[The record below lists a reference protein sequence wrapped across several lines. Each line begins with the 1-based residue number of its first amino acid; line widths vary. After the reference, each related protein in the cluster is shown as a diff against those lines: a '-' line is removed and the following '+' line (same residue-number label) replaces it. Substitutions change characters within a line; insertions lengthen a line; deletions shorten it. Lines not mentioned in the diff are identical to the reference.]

1 MEFLFAYLLL
11 INAAGFLIMLI
22 DKRKAIK
29 NLWRIPERTMFII
42 AILGGSL
49 GIYAGMQI
57 FRHKTKHAKF
67 TIGIPLI
74 LSIQI
79 ILSVFLFIWMQK

>member
-1 MEFLFAYLLL
+1 MEYIFAYLHL

-29 NLWRIPERTMFII
+29 NRWRIPERTMFTL

-49 GIYAGMQI
+49 GVYAGMEV
-57 FRHKTKHAKF
+57 FRHKTKHTKF

-74 LSIQI
+74 LALQI
-79 ILSVFLFIWMQK
+79 ILSVFILIWMQK

>member
-1 MEFLFAYLLL
+1 MDILFAYLLL
-11 INAAGFLIMLI
+11 INAAGLLIMLA

-29 NLWRIPERTMFII
+29 NRWRIPEKTMLTV

-49 GIYAGMQI
+49 GIYAGMQL

-67 TIGIPLI
+67 SIGVPVI
-74 LSIQI
+74 LAIQI
-79 ILSVFLFIWMQK
+79 LLAVFLFIWTQK

>member
-1 MEFLFAYLLL
+1 MDLLFAYLLL
-11 INAAGFLIMLI
+11 INAAGLLIMLI

-29 NLWRIPERTMFII
+29 NQWRIPEKTMLTV

-49 GIYAGMQI
+49 GIYTGMQL

-67 TIGIPLI
+67 SIGVPVI
-74 LSIQI
+74 LTMQI
-79 ILSVFLFIWMQK
+79 LVCIFLFIWTQK

>member
-1 MEFLFAYLLL
+1 MDLLFAYLLL
-11 INAAGFLIMLI
+11 INAAGLIIMLV

-29 NLWRIPERTMFII
+29 NRWRIPEKTMFTL

-49 GIYAGMQI
+49 GIYAGMQL

-67 TIGIPLI
+67 IFGIPLI
-74 LSIQI
+74 LSVQI
-79 ILSVFLFIWMQK
+79 LIVFFIWMQK

>member
-29 NLWRIPERTMFII
+29 NRWRIPERTLMTM
-42 AILGGSL
+42 AILGGSV
-49 GIYAGMQI
+49 GIYAGMQL
-57 FRHKTKHAKF
+57 FRHKTKHTKF
-67 TIGIPLI
+67 AIGVPVI
-74 LSIQI
+74 LSLQI
-79 ILSVFLFIWMQK
+79 IIAVYLTTWLQK